1 MDPADDLA
9 ALGPVAAGVEV
20 GGQSALLH
28 ALHDAPA
35 RFQQKGPVLV
45 RRLAAGA
52 VLEVHFGE
60 VGQPLGKLE
69 AHLMVLL
76 LQDLLQPLSQERA
89 LVFQSLHKV
98 LHVLDMPASGIVLAQ
113 DLHLLDDPCTEILK
127 LHRRQLLIQRR
138 PGHEVIEALLHVLHA
153 AELFVEALVMR
164 GIEGLEVLL
173 DHQLAALPELP
184 CPGEG
189 RPPAPRSSA
198 MLLPPNDAVFSVFE
212 EDCERCRSSEPPLT
226 GVPSTQDSDESEQGS
241 EAVTKNLKVKRESTK
256 NKRRS
261 MAPL

>member
-52 VLEVHFGE
+52 VLEVDGGE

-173 DHQLAALPELP
+173 DLTSLLRFPSSRARAKDALQLPVAQQCSSLQTMP
-184 CPGEG
+184 
-189 RPPAPRSSA
+189 SSA
-198 MLLPPNDAVFSVFE
+198 SSRRTVSAAGA
-212 EDCERCRSSEPPLT
+212 RSHP
-226 GVPSTQDSDESEQGS
+226 
-241 EAVTKNLKVKRESTK
+241 
-256 NKRRS
+256 
-261 MAPL
+261 